1 MTEQGA
7 ATGPPIAMERPV
19 GQPLDLPKEAN
30 TRVVELPQGK
40 PRHDQVRKQKSTPLP
55 STQQKE
61 QSAPPAP
68 PTPPEVSRPAKL
80 EAELPTVQP
89 GSFGEAGGAAPTS
102 SSAPTRKVLAA
113 GAGGGGIGI
122 PLSVILAYHLPE
134 MPTEVAV
141 AYSGLLV
148 AALSFA
154 AAYLVPS
161 ERK

>member
-1 MTEQGA
+1 MMEQGA

-19 GQPLDLPKEAN
+19 GQPVDLPKEAN
-30 TRVVELPQGK
+30 TRRVELPQGK

-61 QSAPPAP
+61 QFAPLAL

-80 EAELPTVQP
+80 EAELPTVP
-89 GSFGEAGGAAPTS
+89 PESFDEAGGAAPTS

-134 MPTEVAV
+134 IPTEVAV

>member
-7 ATGPPIAMERPV
+7 VTGPPIAMDRPA
-19 GQPLDLPKEAN
+19 GQPVDLPKEAN

-40 PRHDQVRKQKSTPLP
+40 PRHDQLRKQKSTPIS

-61 QSAPPAP
+61 QSAL
-68 PTPPEVSRPAKL
+68 PTPPTLSEASRAAKP
-80 EAELPTVQP
+80 EAELPTVSPESSDQ
-89 GSFGEAGGAAPTS
+89 AGGAAPAS
-102 SSAPTRKVLAA
+102 SIAPTRKVLAA

-122 PLSVILAYHLPE
+122 PLSVILAYYLPE
-134 MPTEVAV
+134 IPTEVAV

-154 AAYLVPS
+154 AGYLVPP
-161 ERK
+161 ER